1 MFKQDIQLYKFGAFQ
16 LDTVKRVL
24 LHDNSPVQLPSRA
37 FDVLLALVAHNQC
50 VIDKDELMQLVWGER
65 VVEENN
71 LTRHISTLRKALEES
86 PNDHRYIVTLP
97 GRGYSFVAPVETV
110 INRNAQ
116 AIPVTQNADSVSP
129 DVASKDEL
137 GIRNVDRLT
146 AVDSP
151 REQKIVNIQARSSHR
166 IWITVLA
173 VILVLGILVSF
184 KLIKPRRNSEGI
196 NTYRDWDIV
205 RLTRDGISFRPDISL
220 DGKYV
225 AYVSVDSGRQS
236 VWIHQPGTSASQQ
249 ILPPEKYTY
258 FDLRFSQDGS
268 ELYFTRIEGPKALRT
283 LYRVSVLGG
292 VPRKLR
298 DDIDSAIT
306 FSPDG
311 RLGFT
316 RSIGGKSEF
325 LITNGD
331 GVEEQVLVES
341 RLDAPAWSPD
351 GKVIAYSVGSAAS
364 GANTM
369 SVNEIRLD
377 DGSQREL
384 STRKW
389 VHVGRKRWLPDGS
402 GVIVVA
408 REQRLNVDRLWL
420 VKYPSGEA
428 LPISNEL
435 DGFNDVCL
443 TGAGHTM
450 VADQMLPVCEI
461 WHGPLTDS
469 AGANKIG
476 VWGMAGLCF
485 MPGGR
490 ILYSAKESAEA
501 NEIWMMDS
509 DGKERKRLTFDSGND
524 FSPLISPDARY
535 IVFVSNRTGN
545 FEIWRMNTDGSN
557 PVQLT
562 NSKGANMPAISPDGK
577 WVTYM
582 SCDEGELYKV
592 SLEGGEATGL
602 GINAVGVSAVSP
614 DGKLI
619 GYFFPGTTGWGIAVS
634 SFKDGSVIKRFDYKF
649 PALNNRVL
657 KWTPDG
663 KALLYA
669 LSTDDVGDIWMQ
681 SIDGSP
687 AKRITDFKRD
697 KIFHFDISSDGK
709 DLLCARGGWKHDVVL
724 IKNLR

>member
-1 MFKQDIQLYKFGAFQ
+1 MVKQDIQLYKFGAFQ

-24 LHDNSPVQLPSRA
+24 LHDNSAVQLPSRA
-37 FDVLLALVAHNQC
+37 FDVLLALVEHNQC
-50 VIDKDELMQLVWGER
+50 VIDKDELMRLVWGER

-110 INRNAQ
+110 VTRNAQ
-116 AIPVTQNADSVSP
+116 AIPAKQNVDSINP
-129 DVASKDEL
+129 DVATDNV
-137 GIRNVDRLT
+137 RNADRLT
-146 AVDSP
+146 TVDSLG
-151 REQKIVNIQARSSHR
+151 EQKSVKIHARSSHR
-166 IWITVLA
+166 IWITVLV
-173 VILVLGILVSF
+173 VILILGIIVSF
-184 KLIKPRRNSEGI
+184 KVINPRGNGEGV

-205 RLTRDGISFRPDISL
+205 RLTRDGSSFRPDISP

-225 AYVSVDSGRQS
+225 TYVSVDLGRQS
-236 VWIHQPGTSASQQ
+236 VWIQQPGTSASQQ
-249 ILPPEKYTY
+249 IIPPEKYTY
-258 FDLRFSQDGS
+258 FDLRFNQDGS
-268 ELYFTRIEGPKALRT
+268 ELYFTRVEGPKALRT

-298 DDIDSAIT
+298 EDIDSAIT

-316 RSIGGKSEF
+316 HNIGEKSEF
-325 LITNGD
+325 LITNAD
-331 GVEEQVLVES
+331 GVEERVLVPN

-351 GKVIAYSVGSAAS
+351 GKVIVYSVGNAAS

-369 SVNEIRLD
+369 SVNELRVD

-402 GVIVVA
+402 GVIIVA

-435 DGFNDVCL
+435 DGFSDVCL
-443 TGAGHTM
+443 TGAGNTM
-450 VADQMLPVCEI
+450 VADQMRPLCEI
-461 WHGPLTDS
+461 WRGPLTDS
-469 AGANKIG
+469 ASAKKIG
-476 VWGMAGLCF
+476 VWGMSGLCF

-501 NEIWMMDS
+501 NEIWIMDS
-509 DGKERKRLTFDSGND
+509 DGKERKRLTFDPGND

-557 PVQLT
+557 PIQLT

-582 SCDEGELYKV
+582 SSGEGKLYKV
-592 SLEGGEATGL
+592 PLEGGEATGL
-602 GINAVGVSAVSP
+602 EIRTVGVSAVSP

-619 GYFFPGTTGWGIAVS
+619 GYFFPGTNGWGIAVN
-634 SFKDGSVIKRFDYKF
+634 SFEDGSVIKQFDYKF
-649 PALNNRVL
+649 ASLNNRVL

-669 LSTDDVGDIWMQ
+669 RSTDDVGDIWMQ
-681 SIDGSP
+681 PIDGGP
-687 AKRITDFKRD
+687 AKRITDFKSD
-697 KIFHFDISSDGK
+697 GIFHFDISSDGK